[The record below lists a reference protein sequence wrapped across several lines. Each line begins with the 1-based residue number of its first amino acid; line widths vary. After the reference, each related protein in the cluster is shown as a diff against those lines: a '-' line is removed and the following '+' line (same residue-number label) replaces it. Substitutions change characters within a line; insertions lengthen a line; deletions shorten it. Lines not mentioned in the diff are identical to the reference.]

1 MTREEDLFSSSGNE
15 THQAVKCSSKDTS
28 TYMTTSSP
36 WTGWMNESNWTTSG
50 SHHTML
56 HDCGP
61 DEYIFIFYAY
71 YYGLMILVTIIGM
84 VGNSAV
90 IRYVTYKLIVKSV
103 S

>member
-1 MTREEDLFSSSGNE
+1 MTREGQLFTSSGNQ
-15 THQAVKCSSKDTS
+15 THQAVKCSFKNSS
-28 TYMTTSSP
+28 TYTTTSSSP
-36 WTGWMNESNWTTSG
+36 WTGWVNESNWTTSE
-50 SHHTML
+50 SHHTVL

-90 IRYVTYKLIVKSV
+90 IRYA
-103 S
+103 